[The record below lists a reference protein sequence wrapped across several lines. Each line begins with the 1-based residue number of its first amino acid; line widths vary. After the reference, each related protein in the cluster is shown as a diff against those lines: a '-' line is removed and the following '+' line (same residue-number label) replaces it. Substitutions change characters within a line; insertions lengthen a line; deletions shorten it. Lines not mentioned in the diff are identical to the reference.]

1 MSRVFLEKIED
12 VVTALNE
19 GKTVFGCLCNPDND
33 VCCSDAVTY
42 IKMKDGTILADNA
55 NGLLIWNAELCFS
68 KNYKYWYELKEPLSL
83 EVGKMYEDDK
93 GVVYVIVGVDKYHSK
108 YSAVLLNKTAGKII
122 THKFNSDG
130 SNVKRKNIKLVKE
143 FNDVW

>member
-1 MSRVFLEKIED
+1 MSRVFLEKVED
-12 VVTALNE
+12 VVNALNE
-19 GKTVFGCLCNPDND
+19 GKTVLGCMYNPEQD
-33 VCCSDAVTY
+33 VYGDATTY
-42 IKMKDGTILADNA
+42 VKMKDGTILADNP
-55 NGLLIWNAELCFS
+55 NGFVTWNAELYFS
-68 KNYKYWYELKEPLSL
+68 KHYKYWYEHKDPLSL

-93 GVVYVIVGVDKYHSK
+93 GVVYVIVGVDKYHCK

-130 SNVKRKNIKLVKE
+130 SNVKRKDIKLVKE

>member
-1 MSRVFLEKIED
+1 MSRVFLEKVED
-12 VVTALNE
+12 VANALNE
-19 GKTVFGCLCNPDND
+19 GKTVFGCAYNEKDEPICDP
-33 VCCSDAVTY
+33 CTY
-42 IKMKDGTILADNA
+42 IKMKDGSLLFDNL
-55 NGLLIWNAELCFS
+55 NGNLVWNTEIAFN
-68 KNYKYWYELKEPLSL
+68 KYYKYWYEIENPLSL

>member
-1 MSRVFLEKIED
+1 MSRVFLEKVED
-12 VVTALNE
+12 VVNALNE
-19 GKTVFGCLCNPDND
+19 GKTVFGCLYNPKED
-33 VCCSDAVTY
+33 VYGEPSTY
-42 IKMKDGTILADNA
+42 VKMKDGTILADNS
-55 NGLLIWNAELCFS
+55 NGFLTWNAELYFS
-68 KNYKYWYELKEPLSL
+68 KNQKYWYEFNNPLSL

-93 GVVYVIVGVDKYHSK
+93 GVVYVVVGVDKYHSK

-130 SNVKRKNIKLVKE
+130 TNVKRKNIKLVKE